1 MNPSFLRWF
10 YHKAALHSWYLC
22 LKVLVTFSIITV
34 FGSQKGVKNVK
45 QGFAP
50 GHKNVHLIWEEYE
63 QYHQPDCPNDIKAL
77 PDPQSTTEEQVGLL
91 AFLDKNSNV
100 FAWSTSD
107 LIGVSRVIIEVRLQV
122 NANVKPRKQK
132 FYKMSEERV
141 KAAWA
146 EI

>member
-1 MNPSFLRWF
+1 
-10 YHKAALHSWYLC
+10 
-22 LKVLVTFSIITV
+22 
-34 FGSQKGVKNVK
+34 
-45 QGFAP
+45 
-50 GHKNVHLIWEEYE
+50 
-63 QYHQPDCPNDIKAL
+63 L

-122 NANVKPRKQK
+122 NANVKPKKQK